1 MIISHVE
8 LEKCLSNPRFWVS
21 QKISPPSGG
30 PRTGYDGAT
39 KFAIYK
45 FHVTAS
51 ASQAQHHL
59 SQLLSKL
66 RLTNTILT
74 DRAMANLDSYI
85 EWCIRYSPVVSGWK
99 LRLDYDLGNNF
110 ALGGE
115 ISRIDMD
122 IGSGG
127 YRGVLLGNRPT
138 DWRRQLRVPL
148 IQRALATKL
157 QRPEL
162 EISVGFQNID
172 GTQLELISFPRI
184 VLDDAEARARRLA
197 LVLFNEWRRQKG
209 F

>member
-1 MIISHVE
+1 MKIRHIE
-8 LEKCLSNPRFWVS
+8 LEKCLANPRSWLA
-21 QKISPPSGG
+21 QMISPPPGG

-39 KFAIYK
+39 KLAIYK
-45 FHVTAS
+45 FHVTDS

-59 SQLLSKL
+59 SQLLSRL
-66 RLTNTILT
+66 RLTNTLLT

-85 EWCIRYSPVVSGWK
+85 EWCVRHSPVVSGWR

-110 ALGGE
+110 ELGGE
-115 ISRIDMD
+115 ISRIDVD
-122 IGSGG
+122 IGSEG

-148 IQRALATKL
+148 IQRALAAEL
-157 QRPEL
+157 QRPES

-172 GTQLELISFPRI
+172 GTQLELISFPRL
-184 VLDDAEARARRLA
+184 VLDEAENRARRLA
-197 LVLFNEWRRQKG
+197 LALSNEWRRQKG

>member
-1 MIISHVE
+1 MKISHVE
-8 LEKCLSNPRFWVS
+8 LEKCVLNPRSWVA
-21 QKISPPSGG
+21 QRISPPPGG

-39 KFAIYK
+39 KLAIYK
-45 FHVTAS
+45 FHGTAS
-51 ASQAQHHL
+51 GSQAQHHL
-59 SQLLSKL
+59 SQLLSRL

-74 DRAMANLDSYI
+74 NRAMANLDSYI
-85 EWCIRYSPVVSGWK
+85 EWCVRHSPVVSGWK

-115 ISRIDMD
+115 ISRIDVD

-148 IQRALATKL
+148 IQRALAAKL
-157 QRPEL
+157 QRPES

-172 GTQLELISFPRI
+172 GTQLELISFPRV
-184 VLDDAEARARRLA
+184 VLNEAEDRTRRLTSI
-197 LVLFNEWRRQKG
+197 LSNEWRRQKG
-209 F
+209 L

>member
-1 MIISHVE
+1 MKISHVE
-8 LEKCLSNPRFWVS
+8 LEKCLLYPRSWVA
-21 QKISPPSGG
+21 QRISPSPGG

-39 KFAIYK
+39 KLAIYK
-45 FHVTAS
+45 FHGTAS

-59 SQLLSKL
+59 SQLLSRL

-85 EWCIRYSPVVSGWK
+85 EWCVRHSPVVSGWK

-115 ISRIDMD
+115 ISRIDVD

-148 IQRALATKL
+148 IQRALAAKL
-157 QRPEL
+157 QRPES

-172 GTQLELISFPRI
+172 GTQLELISFPR
-184 VLDDAEARARRLA
+184 VVSDEAEDRARRLA
-197 LVLFNEWRRQKG
+197 LALSNEWRRQKG
-209 F
+209 L